1 MKELTPISK
10 NLHFKYLKSIRSWR
24 IFHALLINAHYFIYN
39 QIDSFAFFFE
49 TYIEATI
56 LV

>member
-10 NLHFKYLKSIRSWR
+10 NLHFRCFKLILSGQ
-24 IFHALLINAHYFIYN
+24 IFHVLLINAHSLIYN
-39 QIDSFAFFFE
+39 QIDCVAIFFE
-49 TYIEATI
+49 TYIQAAI